1 MVLIFI
7 LGVDIKRPALD
18 EVVEVRDAANFHEW
32 AEHMASK
39 NKKIGSLDLLMIC
52 IPDRNHDDDYSGI
65 KVLTELNYGK

>member
-1 MVLIFI
+1 M
-7 LGVDIKRPALD
+7 
-18 EVVEVRDAANFHEW
+18 VEVRDAANFHEW